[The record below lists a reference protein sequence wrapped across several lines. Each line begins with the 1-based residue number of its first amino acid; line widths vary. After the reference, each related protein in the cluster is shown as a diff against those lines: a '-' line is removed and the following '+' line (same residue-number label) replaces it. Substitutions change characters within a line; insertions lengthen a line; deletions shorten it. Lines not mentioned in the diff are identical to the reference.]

1 MSLTNIHIRHNND
14 YETLSLPLNVSCEN
28 FNEHLRTN
36 PLLRNK
42 AKTALQ
48 NRTVTFRNPIAK
60 EGIPII
66 HIQQRE
72 MAHVSSKQYGGK
84 GAILVSDAATT
95 CHVMAIRS
103 CYKRSN
109 IVSSLSSKNAI
120 VLGSLTHIDSDNY
133 DECIKLM
140 FQEHVKY
147 HRSISSDLQ
156 ELDEPLNMDIHLVGG
171 YCDKDNTS
179 VKLTKYLLQ
188 MIANISSHY
197 SKTNISMNLETCVV
211 SSLND
216 ASILLNDGTTTTTS
230 NTANV
235 SPRPIARGM
244 ALHVTSGV
252 VQLLETM
259 DPSHIGPGHIL
270 RNVRL
275 FSSQSNS
282 LLLVHNPIQEE
293 IRISPFGWRHDV
305 RQTNI
310 LLELPDYLLLK
321 YTSTSPECEDEDF
334 CDTMRKSL
342 IFMRDVS
349 VESVFGKEGQRKSIV
364 FQFHSDWNRH
374 VVSESIEW

>member
-1 MSLTNIHIRHNND
+1 
-14 YETLSLPLNVSCEN
+14 
-28 FNEHLRTN
+28 
-36 PLLRNK
+36 
-42 AKTALQ
+42 
-48 NRTVTFRNPIAK
+48 
-60 EGIPII
+60 
-66 HIQQRE
+66 

-103 CYKRSN
+103 YKRSTM
-109 IVSSLSSKNAI
+109 VSSLSSKNAI

-133 DECIKLM
+133 DDCIKLM

-147 HRSISSDLQ
+147 HRSISSLDLQ
-156 ELDEPLNMDIHLVGG
+156 ELDDPLNMDIHLVGG

-188 MIANISSHY
+188 MIDNISSHY
-197 SKTNISMNLETCVV
+197 STTTISMNLETCVV

-216 ASILLNDGTTTTTS
+216 ASILLNDGTTTTTTTT
-230 NTANV
+230 TANI

-252 VQLLETM
+252 IQLLETM

-293 IRISPFGWRHDV
+293 IQINPFRWRHDL

-310 LLELPDYLLLK
+310 LLELPDYLLLE

-349 VESVFGKEGQRKSIV
+349 VESVFGKEGQRKSII
-364 FQFHSDWNRH
+364 FKFHSDLSRH
-374 VVSESIEW
+374 VVSESIE